1 MTPPRWLFFP
11 TQSTDPQYIY
21 VVATSRTVSKGS
33 ASPENRNQDS
43 TGTESGDLADQ
54 FAPFDTSAQFQLA
67 NSNLIRFKMNNS
79 DTTSDLYGSKT
90 AIGNNI
96 TSATLTVGSNTYT
109 AESIS
114 IGGQDAR
121 PRIDMTTSSNAAQTF
136 WEANGLDDTDNI
148 TITVT
153 LTF

>member
-1 MTPPRWLFFP
+1 
-11 TQSTDPQYIY
+11 
-21 VVATSRTVSKGS
+21 
-33 ASPENRNQDS
+33 
-43 TGTESGDLADQ
+43 
-54 FAPFDTSAQFQLA
+54 
-67 NSNLIRFKMNNS
+67 MNNS

-121 PRIDMTTSSNAAQTF
+121 PRIDMATSSNAAQTF